1 MSHDADDLYALHA
14 KINQGVSSVIN
25 AIENFAPF
33 VPQAFEIPMVI
44 TDDDDC
50 TSRYQR
56 KVTSKESVKKT
67 TTHKNQPTVDGQH
80 CPLSDLKLT
89 KSFFHQANVIDN
101 TFFLSHD

>member
-1 MSHDADDLYALHA
+1 MMPTISDDLYALHA

-25 AIENFAPF
+25 AIENFTPF

-67 TTHKNQPTVDGQH
+67 TTHKNQPTRTSQNLRRAFFTRQM
-80 CPLSDLKLT
+80 LSIT
-89 KSFFHQANVIDN
+89 HFS
-101 TFFLSHD
+101 